1 MTDRNVEAV
10 RNKLAERAATGL
22 RKYGTTTE
30 RKDLT
35 PLQWFQ
41 HLQDELMDAAVYVE
55 VLMRTLAV
63 KLPPPIPPDHGAKLN
78 RDDDGIFYFTRRVNG
93 VRQVFYERNDWE
105 DNPIDGKGGDGW
117 STKAAALR
125 ALAKATG
132 YEIKVEPCSGLHSV
146 QSGGYG
152 LTHTGFWDR
161 DGGTRSFKFT
171 AEALARDCE
180 ARGHYPAEMCD
191 RGEVEGNG

>member
-1 MTDRNVEAV
+1 MGDMTDRNVEAV

-41 HLQDELMDAAVYVE
+41 HLQDELMDAAVYAE
-55 VLMRTLAV
+55 VLMRTFAV
-63 KLPPPIPPDHGAKLN
+63 EPSPPTPPDHGPKLIEDVLGY
-78 RDDDGIFYFTRRVNG
+78 RLARRVNS
-93 VRQVFYERNDWE
+93 VVEAFMHA
-105 DNPIDGKGGDGW
+105 DGTWQPHCVGTAWKD
-117 STKAAALR
+117 KASALR

-132 YEIKVEPCSGLHSV
+132 YEIHVVEHRGLYSPK
-146 QSGGYG
+146 S
-152 LTHTGFWDR
+152 LGFTLNEKNQWVI
-161 DGGTRSFKFT
+161 GAQTAWYKAT

-191 RGEVEGNG
+191 MGEVE